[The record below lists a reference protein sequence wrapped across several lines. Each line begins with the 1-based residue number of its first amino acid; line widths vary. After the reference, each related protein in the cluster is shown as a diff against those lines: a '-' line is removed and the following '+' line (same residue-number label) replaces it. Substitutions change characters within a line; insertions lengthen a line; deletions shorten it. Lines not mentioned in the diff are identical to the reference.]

1 MDSWIIWLVL
11 AAGLGVAE
19 IFTLT
24 AALGL
29 ISVAALLTAGVAAIG
44 FPIGIQLVVFIAASV
59 AGVAGVRPI
68 ARRHLTQAPARQFG
82 VPALVGRPAYVTQEV
97 TGRDGR
103 VRIGGEEW
111 SARAYDETLVIP
123 AGATVDVIEI
133 EGATALVYPRE

>member
-1 MDSWIIWLVL
+1 MDSWIIWLIL

-29 ISVAALLTAGVAAIG
+29 IAVAALLTAGVAALG
-44 FPIGIQLVVFIAASV
+44 VPMGLQLVVFIAASI
-59 AGVAGVRPI
+59 AGIAGVRPI
-68 ARRHLTQAPARQFG
+68 ARRHLTQPPSRKFG

-97 TGRDGR
+97 TARDGR

-111 SARAYDETLVIP
+111 SARSYDETLVIP

-133 EGATALVYPRE
+133 EGATALVYPRD